1 MENLPEE
8 KLASALK
15 DDNPNWEYIDGEIV
29 KLGSLAHSQ
38 LDIPELQRRG
48 LVILAS
54 ESKDFRLL
62 AHLLRTLQHAG
73 DPHLALRLL
82 ALYVEHYWAVAAP
95 QNMAHKKRFAS
106 QVIKRFETGIEVFS
120 QNAATAQRDALSGE
134 LAKLA
139 QCWQSHNAPELA
151 QATDD
156 LFALYQRAFNRA
168 APAPVPTPA
177 ASGSSPQTTA
187 TSESGVTQPSAPAPQ
202 IVIDSHDD
210 KAWRDTLLKV
220 AAILCERQ
228 PDSPQGYRLRRHA
241 LWQNITS
248 TPQAESDG
256 RTPLAA
262 VSADMVADY
271 HAQLGS
277 ADMALW
283 QQVEKSVL
291 LAPYWLDG
299 HCLSAQTALRLGY
312 KQVADAIR
320 DEVIRFLERLPR
332 FKVSAFWLLILAWI
346 FLLVW
351 IWWKG
356 PMWTLYEEQWLKPL
370 ANRWLATAAWGIIA
384 LVWLTVRVMKR
395 LQQLEKMQKQQREEA
410 VDPLSVELN
419 AQQRYLDRWLL
430 RLQRHL
436 DNRRFLWQLPWYM
449 VIGPAGSGKTTLLRE
464 GFPSDIIYAPEG
476 ARGAEQRL
484 YLTPHVGKQAVIFDI
499 DGTLCAPADADILH
513 RRLWE
518 HALGWLKEKRARQ
531 PLNGIILTLD
541 LPDLLTADKRRRE
554 HLLQTL
560 RSRLQDIRQHL
571 HCQLPVYVVLTRLD
585 LLQGFAALFQ
595 SLNRQDRDA
604 ILGVTFTRRA
614 HENDDWRTELNA
626 FWQTW
631 VDRMNLAL
639 PDLMVAQTHT
649 RASLFSFS
657 RQMQGSR
664 EPLVSLLEGLLDGE
678 NMNVMLRGV
687 YLTSS
692 LQRGQMDDIFTQS
705 AARQYRLGNNPLAS
719 WPLVDTAPY
728 FTRSLFPQALL
739 AEPNLATESRAWLI
753 RSRRRLTVFSATGG
767 VAALLLIT
775 GWHHYYNGNYQSGI
789 TVLKQAKA
797 FMDVPPPQGEDDFG
811 NLQLPLL
818 NPVRDATLAYG
829 DWGDRSR
836 LADMG
841 LYQGRRIGPY
851 VEQTYLQLLEQ
862 RYLPS
867 LFNGLVKAMNAAPPE
882 SEEKLA
888 VLRVMRM
895 LEDKSGRNNEVVKQ
909 YMAKRWS
916 EKFHGQRDI
925 QAQLM
930 SHLDYALAHTDWHA
944 ERQAGDGDAISR
956 WTPYDKPVVS
966 AQKELSKLPV
976 YQRVYQSLKTRALGV
991 LPADLN
997 LRDQVGPTF
1006 DQVFTSADDNKLVVP
1021 QFITRYGLQSYFV
1034 KQRDELVELTAMDSW
1049 VLNLTRNVKYS
1060 DADRAEIQ
1068 HQLTEQYISDYTAT
1082 WRAGMD
1088 NLNIRNFE
1096 SIGQLTGALEQVI
1109 SGDQPLQ
1116 RALTVLRDNTQP
1128 GVFSEKLSA
1137 KEREEALAEPDY
1149 QLLTRLGH
1157 EFAPENSTLA
1167 VQKDKESTMQAVYQQ
1182 LTELHRYLLAIQNAP
1197 VPGKS
1202 ALKAVQLRLDQN
1214 SSDPIF
1220 ATRQMAKTLPAPLNR
1235 WVGRLA
1241 DQAWHVVMVEAVHYM
1256 EVDWRDSV
1264 VKPFNEQLANN
1275 YPFNPRS
1282 AQDASLD
1289 AFERFFKPDGILD
1302 TFYQQNLK
1310 LFIDNDLS
1318 LEDGDNNVI
1327 IREDIIAQLETAQ
1340 KIRDIFFSKQNG
1352 LGTSFAVETV
1362 SLSGNKR
1369 RSVLN
1374 LDGQLVDYSQGR
1386 NYTAH
1391 LVWPNNMREGN
1402 ESKLTLIG
1410 TSGNAP
1416 RSISFSGPW
1425 AQFRLFGAGQLT
1437 GVQDG
1442 NFTVRFSVDGG
1453 AMTYR
1458 VHTDTEDNPF
1468 SGGLF
1473 SQFGL
1478 SDTLY

>member
-1 MENLPEE
+1 MFRLPTPRLFSEL
-8 KLASALK
+8 KSAL
-15 DDNPNWEYIDGEIV
+15 
-29 KLGSLAHSQ
+29 
-38 LDIPELQRRG
+38 R
-48 LVILAS
+48 
-54 ESKDFRLL
+54 
-62 AHLLRTLQHAG
+62 
-73 DPHLALRLL
+73 
-82 ALYVEHYWAVAAP
+82 
-95 QNMAHKKRFAS
+95 
-106 QVIKRFETGIEVFS
+106 
-120 QNAATAQRDALSGE
+120 
-134 LAKLA
+134 
-139 QCWQSHNAPELA
+139 
-151 QATDD
+151 
-156 LFALYQRAFNRA
+156 
-168 APAPVPTPA
+168 PA
-177 ASGSSPQTTA
+177 
-187 TSESGVTQPSAPAPQ
+187 
-202 IVIDSHDD
+202 
-210 KAWRDTLLKV
+210 
-220 AAILCERQ
+220 
-228 PDSPQGYRLRRHA
+228 
-241 LWQNITS
+241 
-248 TPQAESDG
+248 
-256 RTPLAA
+256 
-262 VSADMVADY
+262 M
-271 HAQLGS
+271 
-277 ADMALW
+277 
-283 QQVEKSVL
+283 
-291 LAPYWLDG
+291 
-299 HCLSAQTALRLGY
+299 
-312 KQVADAIR
+312 
-320 DEVIRFLERLPR
+320 PR

-356 PMWTLYEEQWLKPL
+356 PTWTLYEEQWLKPL

-410 VDPLSVELN
+410 VDALSVELN

-449 VIGPAGSGKTTLLRE
+449 VIGPVGSGKTTLLRE

-639 PDLMVAQTHT
+639 PDLMVTQTHT

-692 LQRGQMDDIFTQS
+692 LQR
-705 AARQYRLGNNPLAS
+705 
-719 WPLVDTAPY
+719 
-728 FTRSLFPQALL
+728 
-739 AEPNLATESRAWLI
+739 
-753 RSRRRLTVFSATGG
+753 
-767 VAALLLIT
+767 
-775 GWHHYYNGNYQSGI
+775 
-789 TVLKQAKA
+789 
-797 FMDVPPPQGEDDFG
+797 
-811 NLQLPLL
+811 
-818 NPVRDATLAYG
+818 
-829 DWGDRSR
+829 
-836 LADMG
+836 
-841 LYQGRRIGPY
+841 YQGRRIGPY

-925 QAQLM
+925 QTQLM

-1021 QFITRYGLQSYFV
+1021 QFLTRYGLQSYFV

-1049 VLNLTRNVKYS
+1049 VLNLTRSVKYS

-1068 HQLTEQYISDYTAT
+1068 RQLTEQYISDYTAT

-1096 SIGQLTGALEQVI
+1096 SIGQLTGTLEQVI

-1137 KEREEALAEPDY
+1137 KERDEALAEPDY

-1157 EFAPENSTLA
+1157 EFAPENSTLT